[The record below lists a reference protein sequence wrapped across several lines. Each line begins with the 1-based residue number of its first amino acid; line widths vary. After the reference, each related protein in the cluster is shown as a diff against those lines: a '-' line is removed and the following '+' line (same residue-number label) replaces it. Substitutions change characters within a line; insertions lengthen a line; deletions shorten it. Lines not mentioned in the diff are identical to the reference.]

1 MRDMNYVQM
10 SLDLMGQTGE
20 PLILGNSESGGVES
34 LSLEQKIDRSFR
46 TLRLA
51 ADMSKKYYDAP
62 LIVCYSGGK
71 DSEVLL
77 DLAEKCLKPDDFMVQ
92 NSHTTVDAPE
102 TVRHIREVFKRLE
115 EKGIKTEILYAKYAD
130 GSPIT
135 MWNLIPKKLMPPTR
149 IVRYCCQYL
158 KEQSTPNRLACLG
171 VRAAE
176 SSKRQGR
183 DTFGIRGGNYR
194 QATFF
199 SLDHAEEV
207 HRESQEIQDSTW
219 DCTLIKLM
227 KEHGSTVV
235 NPIYEWTD
243 QDVWDYINREKLK
256 VNPLYEKGKLRIGCI
271 LCPMASWATMQKEMA
286 EYPKYKQAYI
296 SAFDRMLKVRDQHG
310 LTNQWKNGEEVFE
323 WWIEQSKHE
332 CKGQYNLFDEDIY
345 G

>member
-1 MRDMNYVQM
+1 
-10 SLDLMGQTGE
+10 
-20 PLILGNSESGGVES
+20 
-34 LSLEQKIDRSFR
+34 
-46 TLRLA
+46 
-51 ADMSKKYYDAP
+51 MSKTYYNAP
-62 LIVCYSGGK
+62 LIICYSGGK
-71 DSEVLL
+71 DSGVLL
-77 DLAEKCLKPDDFMVQ
+77 DLAEKCLRPDEFIVQ

-102 TVRHIREVFKRLE
+102 TVKFIREEFKRLE
-115 EKGIKTEILYAKYAD
+115 QKGIKTEILFAKYAD
-130 GSPIT
+130 GTPIT
-135 MWNLIPKKLMPPTR
+135 MWNLIPRKLMPCTR
-149 IVRYCCQYL
+149 VVRYCCAYL

-207 HRESQEIQDSTW
+207 HRESQEINDPAW

-227 KEHGSTVV
+227 KERGSTVV

-243 QDVWDYINREKLK
+243 QDVWDYIRRENLK
-256 VNPLYEKGKLRIGCI
+256 INPLYAQGKLRIGCI
-271 LCPMASWATMQKEMA
+271 LCPMASWSTKQKEMA

-296 SAFDRMLKVRDQHG
+296 NAFDEMLKRREAHG
-310 LTNQWKNGEEVFE
+310 LENKWKNGQEVFE
-323 WWIEQSKHE
+323 WWIEQGKHE